1 MSDIE
6 KETIQALERENSRL
20 QEELELRDQ
29 LVQQLT
35 QELFR
40 LVKRNPS
47 LIPQIETAN
56 NDLGEAQL
64 LQRELQQA
72 REELKTEQEQLAERD
87 RQIEQLKQSVEELT
101 DRNQVLVKAVQELPS
116 IYRQKFA
123 ERLTTVKEKVE
134 RLQRENRQLYAELQ
148 SVSYRLALST
158 RRSNSSIDL
167 PQFNQQ
173 DSQSVPTFGNV

>member
-40 LVKRNPS
+40 LVKKNPS
-47 LIPQIETAN
+47 LIPQLEVSN
-56 NDLGEAQL
+56 SDPGEAQL
-64 LQRELQQA
+64 LQTQLEQV
-72 REELKTEQEQLAERD
+72 REELKSEREQIANRD
-87 RQIEQLKQSVEELT
+87 REIEQLNQSVEELS

-123 ERLTTVKEKVE
+123 ERLATVKEKVE

-167 PQFNQQ
+167 PQFNPK